1 MCVQKFVCI
10 RMHRGTWVTYLG
22 RGHHREQQWEKFNF
36 LVAIEE
42 RAGAWLNRC
51 DCKRVFF
58 FPLIQPRL
66 YNARKNGPPEGVFPL
81 TLFYVL
87 KSVCVCVSK
96 AAAAEFSRYKKS
108 TVVSLK
114 NQRERKEREWVRGT
128 KRKWN
133 NEATARRGFSQLK
146 RTAAIVFC

>member
-51 DCKRVFF
+51 DCKKVFF
-58 FPLIQPRL
+58 PSFPLIQLRL
-66 YNARKNGPPEGVFPL
+66 YNVRKNWLPEGVYPL

-87 KSVCVCVSK
+87 KSACVSK

-114 NQRERKEREWVRGT
+114 NQRERKEREWVQGT

-133 NEATARRGFSQLK
+133 KATARRGFSQLK

>member
-1 MCVQKFVCI
+1 MSLKLLLMCVQKFVCI
-10 RMHRGTWVTYLG
+10 HMHRGTWVTYLG

-51 DCKRVFF
+51 DCKGFLFF
-58 FPLIQPRL
+58 FSSLPHSLLIQPRL
-66 YNARKNGPPEGVFPL
+66 YNAGKSGPPEGVFPL
-81 TLFYVL
+81 TLFYMRAR
-87 KSVCVCVSK
+87 VCARVSK

-114 NQRERKEREWVRGT
+114 NQRERKGREWVQGT
-128 KRKWN
+128 KRK
-133 NEATARRGFSQLK
+133 
-146 RTAAIVFC
+146 